1 MNVNMMVKGLEG
13 LVKVANGYRHMKK
26 AWSNIFVR
34 LAVFGILVAIIAYF
48 FG

>member
-1 MNVNMMVKGLEG
+1 MMLKALDVIAKLASAYKKVKT
-13 LVKVANGYRHMKK
+13 

-34 LAVFGILVAIIAYF
+34 LAVFGILVMIIAYF

>member
-1 MNVNMMVKGLEG
+1 MNMMIKALDVIAKLANTYRTVK
-13 LVKVANGYRHMKK
+13 R

-34 LAVFGILVAIIAYF
+34 LAVFAILVAIIAYF